1 MSQGWSRSKPLY
13 AQLSSDELHFK
24 ENPMSTQVLLPK
36 LGFSMNE
43 GTLAEWL
50 AADGDLVKEGQLL
63 YALESDKS
71 IQEVEA
77 PASGTLKIIAQA
89 GETYEV
95 GTLLAEIV

>member
-1 MSQGWSRSKPLY
+1 MT
-13 AQLSSDELHFK
+13 
-24 ENPMSTQVLLPK
+24 TQVLLPK

-50 AADGDLVKEGQLL
+50 AADGATVSEGQIL

-71 IQEVEA
+71 IQEVES
-77 PASGTLKIIAQA
+77 PASGTLRIVAQV
-89 GETYEV
+89 GEVYPV